1 MKQGCLLLADSHMN
15 MLGGIRGLL
24 EPFFE
29 TIMMVTDEKSLLE
42 AAEKVQP
49 DLIVVDLSMPVSR
62 EINVARRLG
71 KSFPG
76 KKFIILSIHD
86 EPVAIGECLE
96 AGAAGFVLKR
106 AADTDLIPAVEAVM
120 RGETYVSSVRH
131 LQHCA

>member
-42 AAEKVQP
+42 AAEKVRP

-71 KSFPG
+71 KLFPG
-76 KKFIILSIHD
+76 MKFIILSIHD
-86 EPVAIGECLE
+86 EPVAVEECLE

-106 AADTDLIPAVEAVM
+106 MADTDLVPAVAAVM
-120 RGETYVSSVRH
+120 EGDTYVSSTRYLHRV
-131 LQHCA
+131 A

>member
-29 TIMMVTDEKSLLE
+29 TILMVTDEKSLLE
-42 AAEKVQP
+42 AAQKVQP
-49 DLIVVDLSMPVSR
+49 DLIIVDLSMPVSR

-71 KSFPG
+71 KFFPG
-76 KKFIILSIHD
+76 MKFVILSIHD
-86 EPVAIGECLE
+86 EPIAVVECLE

-106 AADTDLIPAVEAVM
+106 ATETDLIPAVEAVM
-120 RGETYVSSVRH
+120 KGNTYVSSIR
-131 LQHCA
+131 

>member
-1 MKQGCLLLADSHMN
+1 MKLGCLLLADRHMN

-29 TIMMVTDEKSLLE
+29 TIMMVTDEKSLLD

-71 KSFPG
+71 KLFPG

-86 EPVAIGECLE
+86 EPVAVDECLE

-120 RGETYVSSVRH
+120 KGDTYVSSARYLHRV
-131 LQHCA
+131 A